1 VNERTDGAPP
11 PNEPE
16 KDTTT
21 RDKWIAGTL
30 ISVISLAVIVSFFVM
45 NVCEDQ
51 LTNAGDV
58 IEVCRNLQASDPPI
72 IVGGAIAVALLGVF
86 FTEISGLGFS
96 FKRETRAAL
105 RAVKEQVD
113 AAEEKASAATGK
125 TQRLEEDMADV
136 HDGLGHMALS
146 VVSGPQEPTP
156 FIGDNVVSRL
166 ASRYNELR
174 WTMPSGTARTREMEL
189 LFRQMEEELRDT
201 EDVDVRLL
209 LSSKDRGLRLAGIA
223 YLSSNAKPEF
233 IPDLAAT
240 ALEEDKPFGEYCA
253 WRTLRR
259 RLQGHCHLLVPEVRQ
274 RMTGRLGELSSTSD
288 RSLEI
293 RGILRDC
300 PPRPDT

>member
-1 VNERTDGAPP
+1 MSERTDGAPP
-11 PNEPE
+11 NGPE

-21 RDKWIAGTL
+21 RSKWIAGAS
-30 ISVISLAVIVSFFVM
+30 IGAISLAVIVSFFVTS
-45 NVCEDQ
+45 VCEDQ

-72 IVGGAIAVALLGVF
+72 IVLGAIAVALLGVF
-86 FTEISGLGFS
+86 FTEMSGLGFS
-96 FKRETRAAL
+96 FKRAL
-105 RAVKEQVD
+105 RAVEEKVD
-113 AAEEKASAATGK
+113 AAEEKASAAKGQ

-136 HDGLGHMALS
+136 HDGLGHMASS
-146 VVSGPQEPTP
+146 VVSGPQKPP
-156 FIGDNVVSRL
+156 VIGSDSVVSRL

-174 WTMPSGTARTREMEL
+174 WTMPSGHSRTREMES
-189 LFRQMEEELRDT
+189 LFRQMEGELRDS
-201 EDVDVRLL
+201 EDVDVRQL
-209 LSSKDRGLRLAGIA
+209 LSSNDRGFRLAGIA
-223 YLSSNAKPEF
+223 YLSSNAQPEF

-274 RMTGRLGELSSTSD
+274 RMTARLAGLPSASD

-293 RGILRDC
+293 RGILREC
-300 PPRPDT
+300 PPRPDA